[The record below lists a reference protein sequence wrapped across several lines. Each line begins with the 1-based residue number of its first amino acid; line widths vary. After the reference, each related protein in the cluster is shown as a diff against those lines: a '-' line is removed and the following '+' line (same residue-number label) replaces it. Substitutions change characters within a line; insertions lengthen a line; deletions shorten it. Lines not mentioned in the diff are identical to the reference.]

1 MSAPKIMKGYLVEL
15 TWSSKAL
22 VATLLFR
29 MLFGGYL
36 IGMDQY
42 SFNDVGS
49 ALTVLVIYGLI
60 GVFAT
65 LFLSGK
71 RFGLIAI
78 MALDAVFIVLQS
90 VFTIASL
97 SQITDPGL
105 HNPIANWWATLLMF
119 MFSILTIVLAIKTKR
134 DTNTSVRISQ

>member
-1 MSAPKIMKGYLVEL
+1 MEL
-15 TWSSKAL
+15 SWSSKAL

-36 IGMDQY
+36 MGMDQY

-49 ALTVLVIYGLI
+49 ALTVFVIYGLI

-65 LFLSGK
+65 LFLLGK

-78 MALDAVFIVLQS
+78 IGLDAVFIVLQS
-90 VFTIASL
+90 VFAIASL

-105 HNPIANWWATLLMF
+105 HDPIANWWATLLMF
-119 MFSILTIVLAIKTKR
+119 MFSILTIVLAIKTKK
-134 DTNTSVRISQ
+134 DTNTSERISQ

>member
-1 MSAPKIMKGYLVEL
+1 MEL
-15 TWSSKAL
+15 SWSSKAL

-36 IGMDQY
+36 MGMDQY

-49 ALTVLVIYGLI
+49 ALTVFVIYGLI

-65 LFLSGK
+65 LFLLGK

-78 MALDAVFIVLQS
+78 IALDAVFIVLQS

-97 SQITDPGL
+97 SQITNPGL

-119 MFSILTIVLAIKTKR
+119 MFSILTIVLAIKTKK
-134 DTNTSVRISQ
+134 DTNTSERISQ

>member
-1 MSAPKIMKGYLVEL
+1 MEL

-22 VATLLFR
+22 VAALLFR

-36 IGMDQY
+36 MGMDQY

-60 GVFAT
+60 SVFAT
-65 LFLSGK
+65 LFLLGK
-71 RFGLIAI
+71 RFGLTAI
-78 MALDAVFIVLQS
+78 IGLDAVFIVLQS

-105 HNPIANWWATLLMF
+105 HDPIANWWAAMLMV
-119 MFSILTIVLAIKTKR
+119 MFSILTIALAIKTKR
-134 DTNTSVRISQ
+134 DTNTSVRIS

>member
-1 MSAPKIMKGYLVEL
+1 MEL
-15 TWSSKAL
+15 TWSGKAL
-22 VATLLFR
+22 VLTLLFR
-29 MLFGGYL
+29 LLFGGYL
-36 IGMDQY
+36 AGMDQY

-49 ALTVLVIYGLI
+49 ALTVLAIYGLI
-60 GVFAT
+60 GVFVT
-65 LFLSGK
+65 IFLLGK

-78 MALDAVFIVLQS
+78 IGLDAVFIVLQS
-90 VFTIASL
+90 VFAIASL

-105 HNPIANWWATLLMF
+105 HDPIANWWATLLMF

>member
-1 MSAPKIMKGYLVEL
+1 MEL

-36 IGMDQY
+36 MGMDQY

-65 LFLSGK
+65 LFLLGK
-71 RFGLIAI
+71 RFGLTAI
-78 MALDAVFIVLQS
+78 IALDAVFVVLQS

-97 SQITDPGL
+97 GQITDPGL
-105 HNPIANWWATLLMF
+105 HDPIANWWATLLMF
-119 MFSILTIVLAIKTKR
+119 MFSILTVVLAIKTKK
-134 DTNTSVRISQ
+134 DTNTSVRISQQSLK

>member
-1 MSAPKIMKGYLVEL
+1 MEL

-36 IGMDQY
+36 MGMDQY

-65 LFLSGK
+65 LFLLGK

-78 MALDAVFIVLQS
+78 IALDTVFIVLQS

-119 MFSILTIVLAIKTKR
+119 TFSILTIVLAIKTKR
-134 DTNTSVRISQ
+134 DTNTSVRISQQS

>member
-1 MSAPKIMKGYLVEL
+1 MMEL

-22 VATLLFR
+22 VITLLFR

-65 LFLSGK
+65 LFLLGK

-78 MALDAVFIVLQS
+78 IALDTVFIVLQS

-119 MFSILTIVLAIKTKR
+119 MISILTIALAIKTKK
-134 DTNTSVRISQ
+134 DTNTSIRISQ

>member
-1 MSAPKIMKGYLVEL
+1 MMEL
-15 TWSSKAL
+15 TWSSKVL
-22 VATLLFR
+22 VITLLFR

-65 LFLSGK
+65 IFLLGK

-78 MALDAVFIVLQS
+78 IALDAVFIGLQS

-105 HNPIANWWATLLMF
+105 HNPIANWWAMLLMF
-119 MFSILTIVLAIKTKR
+119 MFSILTIALTIKTKR